1 MNGMYGKGKSKGG
14 KKMTGKK
21 SMVGGRRGC

>member
-1 MNGMYGKGKSKGG
+1 MKGMHPYG

-21 SMVGGRRGC
+21 SMGKGGKMGGR